1 MGYDPPMR
9 LVVVMAFGLA
19 LLCAS
24 LSEAAEPASLAK
36 ARALYNAGLYDAAI
50 ESATAAR
57 AERGYA
63 DAAALVIARARLERF
78 RTAPDQADLAAARET
93 LAAISPVAL
102 SVRDQVDLL
111 IGLGQAL
118 YLSEEFGAAAEL
130 FETALGRASLLGGRD
145 RVRLLDW
152 WATALE
158 REAQTRPS
166 DRRRE
171 IFERIAT
178 RMMAE
183 LGIDPGSVAANYWLA
198 VAARGE
204 GDLDR
209 AWDAATAAWV
219 RASWSPDTSARLR
232 EDIDQFV
239 AEILIPE
246 RVRSR
251 TAREQ
256 TEAAGALEA
265 QWQLIK
271 QQWK

>member
-1 MGYDPPMR
+1 MR
-9 LVVVMAFGLA
+9 LAVVMAVGLA
-19 LLCAS
+19 ALGAS
-24 LSEAAEPASLAK
+24 FAEAAEPASLAK

-50 ESATAAR
+50 ESAMAAR
-57 AERGYA
+57 DERGYA

-78 RTAPDQADLAAARET
+78 RGDGDPEDLSTARET
-93 LAAISPVAL
+93 LAAISPLAL
-102 SVRDQVDLL
+102 SARDQVDLL

-118 YLSEEFGAAAEL
+118 YLSDTFGSAAEL
-130 FETALGRASLLGGRD
+130 FETALGRAGPLGARD
-145 RVRLLDW
+145 RERLLDW

-171 IFERIAT
+171 IFQRIAT
-178 RMMAE
+178 RMVTE
-183 LGIDPGSVAANYWLA
+183 LAIDPGSIAANYWLA

-209 AWDAATAAWV
+209 AWTAASAAWV
-219 RASWSPDTSARLR
+219 RAVWSPDTSARLR
-232 EDIDQFV
+232 ADIDQFV

-251 TAREQ
+251 PARDQ
-256 TEAAGALEA
+256 TEAAAALEA
-265 QWQLIK
+265 QWELIK

>member
-1 MGYDPPMR
+1 MGYDFPMR
-9 LVVVMAFGLA
+9 LAVVVVFGLGV
-19 LLCAS
+19 LCAAG
-24 LSEAAEPASLAK
+24 SEAAEPASLAK

-50 ESATAAR
+50 ESATTAR
-57 AERGYA
+57 GERGYA
-63 DAAALVIARARLERF
+63 DAAALVVARARLERF
-78 RTAPDQADLAAARET
+78 RSAADPADLSTARDT
-93 LAAISPVAL
+93 LATISPAAL

-118 YLSEEFGAAAEL
+118 FLSEAFGAAAEL
-130 FETALGRASLLGGRD
+130 FETALGRAAILGGRD

-166 DRRRE
+166 DRRRD
-171 IFERIAT
+171 IFERIAA
-178 RMMAE
+178 RMGAE

-209 AWDAATAAWV
+209 AWDAAAAAWV
-219 RASWSPDTSARLR
+219 RATWSPDTSARLR
-232 EDIDQFV
+232 DDIDQFV
-239 AEILIPE
+239 AQILIPE

-256 TEAAGALEA
+256 PEAAAALEA
-265 QWQLIK
+265 QWTQIK
-271 QQWK
+271 EQWK